1 MCKLISTQHNPTFS
15 QKLPDSTIAKFLWCL
30 PSSKMTKINTK
41 NDYANTLSTSVWA
54 PKTPLISN
62 FHQIGWLCL
71 HLFLGLRAGYP
82 HTRMQK
88 WRHTICSAVTK
99 VLCNMTVLVSSRWPV
114 CYFLKKRMCPRK
126 LIHFKY
132 NLMHLT
138 GCAYC
143 YFSLSP
149 VHLQWNKNISN
160 GQ

>member
-1 MCKLISTQHNPTFS
+1 MKIHISCVNWFQHNTIPHFLKNCQIPQLRNS
-15 QKLPDSTIAKFLWCL
+15 CDVYQAQKWPRLIQ
-30 PSSKMTKINTK
+30 K
-41 NDYANTLSTSVWA
+41 NDDANTLSMSVWA

-62 FHQIGWLCL
+62 LHQIGWLCL

-132 NLMHLT
+132 N
-138 GCAYC
+138 
-143 YFSLSP
+143 
-149 VHLQWNKNISN
+149 
-160 GQ
+160 